1 MIVGVVC
8 NFLVLVLVVV
18 IVIENEDE
26 EFRSHK

>member
-1 MIVGVVC
+1 MMVGVVC
-8 NFLVLVLVVV
+8 NILVLVVV